1 MENTLKFRMPRY
13 NEIPNVGLYLEQTV
27 KYINQCIE
35 PLHLSITGSMLSNYV
50 KKGYIRRPV
59 KKLYY
64 ADQIAYL
71 IFIAVVKQTLSMENI
86 CKLFKIQQQS
96 YTAEVA
102 YNYFI
107 KELEIQLRNLFSGKK
122 LTLVTDDVSFGKNT
136 LTKVVIAISHCIYLN
151 FCFEEISNETFDFNE
166 NNQ

>member
-1 MENTLKFRMPRY
+1 MDAQLKFRMPRY

-107 KELEIQLRNLFSGKK
+107 KELEIQLQNLFNGKNIIRS
-122 LTLVTDDVSFGKNT
+122 TNGDSFGKNT
-136 LTKVVIAISHCIYLN
+136 LTKVVVAISHCIYLN
-151 FCFEEISNETFDFNE
+151 FCFEEISNDALDFE
-166 NNQ
+166 NI